1 MSERDRTGE
10 VPGRL
15 TFIEIE
21 QPISGLHLVISGCES
36 FIAGDFARGEFLRFR
51 PIRWNKWQFNLV
63 VSEVADHLEKPPR
76 LQTLMFLKAYHLNG
90 IEINLD
96 AHVRAQGPYPF
107 QRIYFNIDAPRDLP
121 ILREELISRHQE
133 FPQIVEQSKD
143 RFGGLVLAVKKLG
156 ALLIGD
162 VKNGNFMR
170 LRLLTW
176 NETFAR
182 LALSQ
187 VIAGRE
193 SSTKIVV
200 VRIDTIC
207 SVVNQDL
214 RFKFMK
220 DPQSGRQLV
229 SVIKA
234 PREIAIIREKSG

>member
-51 PIRWNKWQFNLV
+51 PIRWNKWQFNLG
-63 VSEVADHLEKPPR
+63 SSGAAPR
-76 LQTLMFLKAYHLNG
+76 
-90 IEINLD
+90 
-96 AHVRAQGPYPF
+96 PYPF

-214 RFKFMK
+214 RK
-220 DPQSGRQLV
+220 
-229 SVIKA
+229 I
-234 PREIAIIREKSG
+234 